1 MGYAPS
7 AVTQNDQSAT
17 LSPIMERE
25 AAAEAA
31 VAAGGA
37 AAGGS
42 AGGASKA
49 VEGGGVARTG
59 STRVVAEVP
68 KVSEESILRGAVHL
82 GGGGT
87 FGWDAVHTRWGAV
100 HVGR

>member
-7 AVTQNDQSAT
+7 AVTLNDQSVT

-37 AAGGS
+37 AGGS
-42 AGGASKA
+42 AGGAKA

-59 STRVVAEVP
+59 STRVVAEAP
-68 KVSEESILRGAVHL
+68 KVSE
-82 GGGGT
+82 
-87 FGWDAVHTRWGAV
+87 
-100 HVGR
+100 GRAQT

>member
-7 AVTQNDQSAT
+7 AVTLNDQSAT

-31 VAAGGA
+31 GAAGGA

-49 VEGGGVARTG
+49 VEGGGMARTG
-59 STRVVAEVP
+59 STRMVAEVP
-68 KVSEESILRGAVHL
+68 KVSEGSNTQ
-82 GGGGT
+82 GGGT
-87 FGWDAVHTRWGAV
+87 FGW
-100 HVGR
+100 GRYMSGGCSTCGQVVS